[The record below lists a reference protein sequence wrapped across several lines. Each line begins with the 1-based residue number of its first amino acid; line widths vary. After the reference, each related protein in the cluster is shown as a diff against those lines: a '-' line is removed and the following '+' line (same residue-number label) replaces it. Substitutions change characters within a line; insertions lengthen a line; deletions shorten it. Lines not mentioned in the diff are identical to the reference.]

1 MTTPMESYLKLAKD
15 EGKLLADATLFRQL
29 VGSLFYLPITRP
41 HLSITRP
48 DISFSVG
55 VISQFMGKPR
65 EPQLI
70 AAKRILRYIKN
81 TLHFI
86 LHYKQGTSFLL
97 SGFVDADWAGDMNDR
112 RSTIGYCF
120 DRGSA
125 AISWCSKKQ
134 STVALSNCEADGCS
148 RPALNGRASAFGE
161 ALRGGSNACD
171 GNGESKKHRDGGWA
185 SCDAGQSMW
194 LGRRSA
200 YSRDEFRLGS
210 GDRSEHVVA
219 MPGRPRS

>member
-148 RPALNGRASAFGE
+148 RVYLAQE
-161 ALRGGSNACD
+161 A
-171 GNGESKKHRDGGWA
+171 
-185 SCDAGQSMW
+185 
-194 LGRRSA
+194 
-200 YSRDEFRLGS
+200 
-210 GDRSEHVVA
+210 
-219 MPGRPRS
+219 RPRNFCDLKYSVLIRCDNVMLEQNTSKCITILFEKRF